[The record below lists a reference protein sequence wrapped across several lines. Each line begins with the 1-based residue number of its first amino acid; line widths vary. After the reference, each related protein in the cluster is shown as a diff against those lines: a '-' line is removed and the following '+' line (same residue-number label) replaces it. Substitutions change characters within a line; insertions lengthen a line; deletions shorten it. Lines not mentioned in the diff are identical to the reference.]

1 MVSSAEQLARQIDE
15 NLGDLKDD
23 NPNWRVDTS
32 PNPGRGRG
40 IIANRDILSGE
51 LIFRERALIIGPT
64 ARKGTALNTCVICY
78 KLLDEENIPV
88 CPKGCALP
96 TCPECSDAEEHKIEC
111 NLFQRWQP
119 IDVSHVNPQT
129 LRILTAVRSFFLNK
143 DQREL
148 LFSMQANADRYYRLE
163 IERAA
168 EGFKNFPKDQ
178 KVIDY
183 IYRTVCVLNTNA
195 FEARSIVQGHE
206 ILQRGLFALAGTMN
220 HECTP
225 NACHYFENG
234 NLIYVKAAKF
244 IPKDAE
250 ITTTYTKIMWSNLS
264 RRVFLKMTK
273 HFFCDCSRCKDP
285 TENGTYLAALYCR
298 EPNCKGWTIPVHTTA
313 MQPDWKC
320 GKCGVVSSHAKMGKY
335 QDFTLSAIHN
345 KINSC
350 SVHDMINFI
359 NNICPRFC
367 PPSNYVLVEAKLNVI
382 WRMQRINDDYTD
394 DEYLVRDQYC
404 KDVIEILDK
413 LEAGDCTLRKLIT
426 NEINSKHP
434 PK

>member
-1 MVSSAEQLARQIDE
+1 MSATKLARLVNIH
-15 NLGDLKDD
+15 LGDLQTDE
-23 NPNWRVDTS
+23 PNWKVDWS
-32 PNPGRGRG
+32 PVAGRGVF
-40 IIANRDILSGE
+40 ALRDIEKGE
-51 LIFRERALIIGPT
+51 LLFRERAVVMGPT
-64 ARKGTALNTCVICY
+64 ARKGSALNTCVACF
-78 KLLDEENIPV
+78 KLLDV
-88 CPKGCALP
+88 TDFLCPKGCTLP
-96 TCPECSDAEEHKIEC
+96 VCEKCVESDIHKPECE
-111 NLFQRWQP
+111 LFRDWQP
-119 IDVSHVNPQT
+119 LDVGGVSPMT
-129 LRILTAVRSFFLNK
+129 LRILTAARSLFVSK
-143 DQREL
+143 DQKDL
-148 LFSMQANADRYYRLE
+148 IFAMQSNIDQGYRKE
-163 IERAA
+163 ISRAA
-168 EGFKNFPKDQ
+168 EGFKNFPTDK
-178 KVIDY
+178 KVLDFLLK
-183 IYRTVCVLNTNA
+183 VVGVLNTNA
-195 FEARSIVQGHE
+195 FEAPKKVDGYE
-206 ILQRGLFALAGTMN
+206 ILLRGLFPLTAVMN

-225 NACHYFENG
+225 NACHYFEDG
-234 NLIYVKAAKF
+234 SLAIVRAAKF
-244 IPKDAE
+244 IPKGGE
-250 ITTTYTKIMWSNLS
+250 ITTTYTKILWSNLM

-273 HFFCDCSRCKDP
+273 HFICECSRCKDP